1 MSVFVVRVL
10 FPEFIG
16 QHATQVFFVVF
27 TLALNDV
34 RCYADRLFTR
44 NSFDIKHVAR
54 VNLWFAIL
62 TT

>member
-27 TLALNDV
+27 TLALSDIG
-34 RCYADRLFTR
+34 CYADRLSAG